1 MTRRSAIISGLFP
14 ALVLALGVVSGPA
27 HAGQNAKKLDPLFR
41 ELAQATS
48 PATAADIEKQIWGI
62 WLDSGSKAVNVVLDS
77 GISAME
83 NGELNDAIQDFIA
96 VTRMDPDF
104 AEGWNKLATAYY
116 LDGDFDKSMADI
128 KKTLTLEPRH
138 FGAISGMGLIF
149 LQQGDDRDALTAFE
163 KVLKIYPLAPQA
175 NTQVK
180 RLKKKL
186 AGQGV

>member
-1 MTRRSAIISGLFP
+1 MTRRIAIIAGLFP
-14 ALVLALGVVSGPA
+14 ALALGLAVVSGPA
-27 HAGQNAKKLDPLFR
+27 HADQNAKKLDPLFR
-41 ELAQATS
+41 ELAQATH
-48 PATAADIEKQIWGI
+48 PAVAAHIEKQIWRI
-62 WLDSGSKAVNVVLDS
+62 WLDSGNKVVNVVLGS

-83 NGELNDAIQDFIA
+83 NGEFNDAIHDFVA
-96 VTRMDPDF
+96 VTRLDPNF

-149 LQQGDDRDALTAFE
+149 LQEGDDRDALTAFE

-175 NTQVK
+175 NIQVK